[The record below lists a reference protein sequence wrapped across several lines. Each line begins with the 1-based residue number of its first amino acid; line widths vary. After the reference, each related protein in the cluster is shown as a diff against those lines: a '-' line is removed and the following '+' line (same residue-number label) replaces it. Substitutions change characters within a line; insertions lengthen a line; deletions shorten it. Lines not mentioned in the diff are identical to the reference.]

1 MNIYEISLTN
11 SWVRLAI
18 REVRID
24 RNPSTMGHLYDMIN
38 KRRNSRAFVMPEW
51 EQKAWAHEISSDMGA
66 WGNVTRNSRE
76 IEESIERHRTNHA
89 KSM

>member
-1 MNIYEISLTN
+1 
-11 SWVRLAI
+11 
-18 REVRID
+18 
-24 RNPSTMGHLYDMIN
+24 
-38 KRRNSRAFVMPEW
+38 MPEW
-51 EQKAWAHEISSDMGA
+51 EQKAWAHEIASDMGA